1 MDQTPH
7 RTARRPVKSEARFRT
22 LEDIE
27 QAGDRAVENILR
39 AVGAYDVAQPTL
51 DRCAVHAAS
60 CGFPDPD
67 FVLARHKDWYSELE
81 AIRTAGGGGP
91 YHSRIVEA
99 RQDPDGAFARW
110 FEDHVRQDDYY
121 LVRIVPGAAR
131 LEAAGLFGDA
141 MHANLFH
148 EIVWPREIALARVM
162 RLGRQ
167 KQKAALAQIFLAQ
180 AREQPAMA
188 YVGLAGV
195 HRQRDGIEI
204 DEIVDSGAGPDA
216 VTASAFEAMEEGPA
230 GVEIDFDNL
239 LNSDPLW
246 LRWILAEEGDIAG
259 ELNRLP
265 KDDFNDLVR
274 AAREEASVEQ
284 KEELRRRYA
293 AQLRDPETRRG
304 PWLDVSFVSRAR
316 TLGYTPNQYVAAV
329 DRLVRYRVGRDAA
342 LDGRISADDP
352 GSLLVSWLEAHASD
366 RPEPEALGRARHG
379 LRPHRRRRGQSP
391 VDGGPAARLLAS
403 VRPRA
408 LGQDD
413 PLAAGDLGEPPGGSA
428 GSRRRLRI
436 LPHRRRPPPPR
447 PRRGRGRGRRRRLRR
462 LTRAPVHAGGRHA
475 GPRPLRAPSGR
486 HDGLLS

>member
-1 MDQTPH
+1 MDQTPP
-7 RTARRPVKSEARFRT
+7 RTPRRPAKGEARFRT

-27 QAGDRAVENILR
+27 QAGERAVENILR

-51 DRCAVHAAS
+51 DRCAAHAAS

-99 RQDPDGAFARW
+99 RRDPDGAFARW

-188 YVGLAGV
+188 YVGLARV

-216 VTASAFEAMEEGPA
+216 VTAAAFEAMEEGPA
-230 GVEIDFDNL
+230 GVEIDFDDM

-274 AAREEASVEQ
+274 AARAEASVEQ

-329 DRLVRYRVGRDAA
+329 DRLVRYRIGRDAA

-366 RPEPEALGRARHG
+366 RPEPEALGGRGMAFARID
-379 LRPHRRRRGQSP
+379 
-391 VDGGPAARLLAS
+391 VDGVNPRWMEDRLPESWRLFDHARWD
-403 VRPRA
+403 RMTRWRRA
-408 LGQDD
+408 ISENRREVPLD
-413 PLAAGDLGEPPGGSA
+413 LAADYAFFLIDDV
-428 GSRRRLRI
+428 RR
-436 LPHRRRPPPPR
+436 H
-447 PRRGRGRGRRRRLRR
+447 
-462 LTRAPVHAGGRHA
+462 PVPDEGAEA
-475 GPRPLRAPSGR
+475 EDDDVAFV
-486 HDGLLS
+486 D

>member
-1 MDQTPH
+1 MSRTALDQ
-7 RTARRPVKSEARFRT
+7 TARRPAKGDGRFRT
-22 LEDIE
+22 IEDIE
-27 QAGDRAVENILR
+27 TAGERAVENILR
-39 AVGAYDVAQPTL
+39 AVGAYDVAQSTL
-51 DRCAVHAAS
+51 DRCAARAAA

-67 FVLARHKDWYSELE
+67 FVLGRHKDWYSELE

-99 RQDPDGAFARW
+99 RRDPDGAFLRW
-110 FEDHVRQDDYY
+110 FEDHVRPDDYY
-121 LVRIVPGAAR
+121 LVRIVPGTAR

-188 YVGLAGV
+188 YVGLARL

-204 DEIVDSGAGPDA
+204 DEIVESGGGPDV
-216 VTASAFEAMEEGPA
+216 VTASAFEAMEEGPS
-230 GVEIDFDNL
+230 GIEIDFDNL
-239 LNSDPLW
+239 LQVDPLW
-246 LRWILAEEGDIAG
+246 LRWILSEEGDIAG

-265 KDDFNDLVR
+265 KADFNDLVR
-274 AAREEASVEQ
+274 SAREEAAIEQ

-329 DRLVRYRVGRDAA
+329 DRLVGHRIGRDGA
-342 LDGRISADDP
+342 LDARVSTDDP

-366 RPEPEALGRARHG
+366 RPEAEALGGRGMAFARID
-379 LRPHRRRRGQSP
+379 
-391 VDGGPAARLLAS
+391 VDGVNPRWMEDRLPDSWRLFDHARWSRMTRWRQSISDNRREVPSDLAVDYAFFLLDD
-403 VRPRA
+403 VRRHPVP
-408 LGQDD
+408 DD
-413 PLAAGDLGEPPGGSA
+413 AVESDEDDLPF
-428 GSRRRLRI
+428 L
-436 LPHRRRPPPPR
+436 
-447 PRRGRGRGRRRRLRR
+447 
-462 LTRAPVHAGGRHA
+462 
-475 GPRPLRAPSGR
+475 
-486 HDGLLS
+486 D